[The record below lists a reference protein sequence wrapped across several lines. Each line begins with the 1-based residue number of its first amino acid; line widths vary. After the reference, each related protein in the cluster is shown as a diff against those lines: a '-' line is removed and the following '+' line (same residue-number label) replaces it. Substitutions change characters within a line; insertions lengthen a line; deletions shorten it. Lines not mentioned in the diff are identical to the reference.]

1 MMRYLLLMV
10 LALFSGSCKQDK
22 IIPAATCYP
31 EIADLKRDGRVFDVP
46 VTFQLSGGLI
56 SGGQLILSNGTAW
69 SACNLPDEFKKDSL
83 SISVSGYYLTSSE
96 LDLMN
101 ISPVPFEVTSASY
114 R

>member
-10 LALFSGSCKQDK
+10 LALFSGSCKHDRV
-22 IIPAATCYP
+22 IPAATCYP
-31 EIADLKRDGRVFDVP
+31 EIADIKRGGRVIDVP
-46 VTFQLSGGLI
+46 VNFQLSGGLI
-56 SGGQLILSNGTAW
+56 SGGQLTLPNGTAW

-83 SISVSGYYLTSSE
+83 SISVSGYYLTSPE

-101 ISPVPFEVTSASY
+101 ISPVPFEVTLASY

>member
-10 LALFSGSCKQDK
+10 LALFSGSCKHDRV
-22 IIPAATCYP
+22 IPAATCYP
-31 EIADLKRDGRVFDVP
+31 EIADIKRGGRVVDVP
-46 VTFQLSGGLI
+46 VNFQLSGGLI
-56 SGGQLILSNGTAW
+56 SGGQLTLPNGTAW

-83 SISVSGYYLTSSE
+83 SISVSGYYLTSPE
-96 LDLMN
+96 LNLMN